1 MKLKRLVALF
11 LSVVAVAGGVSAF
24 TGCKPKD
31 NPDDGNGDTD
41 KVTDGDDGEK
51 DSKEYCPILQTVLT
65 SDYYN
70 NLIDSQQYL
79 HFNSPEFNPA
89 PFNFLEQRGHNMDSI
104 KKGTLMC
111 DTYIYFV
118 DNNKSDLYMSVKTD
132 NANGDITNYVLKYNI
147 TNKEYEDLKML
158 YDGNYIQAPLF
169 IQEMDNQ
176 KTPTVESCVSV
187 TYKTYK
193 MLLDEFNASE
203 IKKAFN
209 SDNIDIDISKLN
221 TNYELELNVRDKHIE
236 DPINNSHQLRKY
248 SAILRASV
256 GLTYNNNVYNML
268 KLNIRSANFDEFYST
283 YQTINYF
290 KAIDDKVN
298 VLTIQ

>member
-41 KVTDGDDGEK
+41 KVTDGEEGEK
-51 DSKEYCPILQTVLT
+51 DSKEYCQILQTVLT
-65 SDYYN
+65 GDYYK

-79 HFNSPEFNPA
+79 HFNSPKFNPA
-89 PFNFLEQRGHNMDSI
+89 PFKFLEQQGHNMDSI
-104 KKGTLMC
+104 KKGALMC

-118 DNNKSDLYMSVKTD
+118 ENNKNNLYMSVKTD
-132 NANGDITNYVLKYNI
+132 NAAGDVTNYVLKYNI
-147 TNKEYEDLKML
+147 TNKEYDDLKML
-158 YDGNYIQAPLF
+158 YAGNYIQAPLF

-176 KTPTVESCVSV
+176 KTPTIESCVSV
-187 TYKTYK
+187 TYNTYK
-193 MLLDEFNASE
+193 MLLDYFNTDS
-203 IKKAFN
+203 KKDIFN
-209 SDNIDIDISKLN
+209 SDSIDIDIIKLN
-221 TNYELELNVRDKHIE
+221 ANYELAVNARDKNIKDSTNNTHQKREFIATMHPSAGLSYE
-236 DPINNSHQLRKY
+236 NEVYSLVSVKIYSSNIN
-248 SAILRASV
+248 
-256 GLTYNNNVYNML
+256 
-268 KLNIRSANFDEFYST
+268 EFKMN

-290 KAIDDKVN
+290 KTIDDKVN

>member
-41 KVTDGDDGEK
+41 KVTDGEEGEK
-51 DSKEYCPILQTVLT
+51 DSKEYCQILQTVLT

-89 PFNFLEQRGHNMDSI
+89 PFKFLEQQGHNMDSI

-118 DNNKSDLYMSVKTD
+118 ANNKNNLYMSVKTD
-132 NANGDITNYVLKYNI
+132 NAAGDVTNYVLKYNI
-147 TNKEYEDLKML
+147 TNKEYDDLKML
-158 YDGNYIQAPLF
+158 YAGNYIQAPLF

-176 KTPTVESCVSV
+176 KTPTIESCVSV
-187 TYKTYK
+187 TYNTYK
-193 MLLDEFNASE
+193 MLLDYFNTDS
-203 IKKAFN
+203 KKDIFN
-209 SDNIDIDISKLN
+209 SDSIDIDIIKLN
-221 TNYELELNVRDKHIE
+221 ANYELAVNARDKNIKDSTNNTHQKREFIATMHPSAGLSYE
-236 DPINNSHQLRKY
+236 NEVYSLVSVKIYSSNIN
-248 SAILRASV
+248 
-256 GLTYNNNVYNML
+256 
-268 KLNIRSANFDEFYST
+268 EFKMN

-290 KAIDDKVN
+290 KTIDDKVN

>member
-51 DSKEYCPILQTVLT
+51 DSKEYCQILQTVLT
-65 SDYYN
+65 GDYYN

-89 PFNFLEQRGHNMDSI
+89 PFKFLEQRGHNMDSI

-118 DNNKSDLYMSVKTD
+118 ENNKNNLYMSVKTD
-132 NANGDITNYVLKYNI
+132 NSAGDITNYVLKYNI

-176 KTPTVESCVSV
+176 KTPTIESCVSV
-187 TYKTYK
+187 TYKTYN
-193 MLLDEFNASE
+193 MLLDSFNSE
-203 IKKAFN
+203 KMKDTFN
-209 SDNIDIDISKLN
+209 SDSIDIDITKLN
-221 TNYELELNVRDKHIE
+221 TDYELEVDARDKNISN
-236 DPINNSHQLRKY
+236 PINNSHQLRKY
-248 SAILRASV
+248 AATLSHFA
-256 GLTYNNNVYNML
+256 GLTFNNNVYNIIDIDIN
-268 KLNIRSANFDEFYST
+268 KANFDEFYST
-283 YQTINYF
+283 FQTINYF
-290 KAIDDKVN
+290 KTIDDKVN

>member
-132 NANGDITNYVLKYNI
+132 NAAGDVTNYVLKYSI
-147 TNKEYEDLKML
+147 TNKEYDDLKML
-158 YDGNYIQAPLF
+158 YNGNYIQAPLF
-169 IQEMDNQ
+169 VQEMDNQ
-176 KTPTVESCVSV
+176 KTPTIESCVSV
-187 TYKTYK
+187 TYKTYNMLYNNFNSTK
-193 MLLDEFNASE
+193 MKN
-203 IKKAFN
+203 IFN
-209 SDNIDIDISKLN
+209 SDSIDIDIVKLN
-221 TNYELELNVRDKHIE
+221 TNYELGVNARNNDIK
-236 DPINNSHQLRKY
+236 DPVNNSQQLRKY
-248 SAILRASV
+248 SAKLDPSA
-256 GLTYNNNVYNML
+256 GLTYKNDVFNL
-268 KLNIRSANFDEFYST
+268 LNSGTISSNINEFSTT
-283 YQTINYF
+283 YQSINYF
-290 KAIDDKVN
+290 KTIDDKVN

>member
-41 KVTDGDDGEK
+41 KVTDGEEGEK
-51 DSKEYCPILQTVLT
+51 DSKEYCQILQTVLT

-89 PFNFLEQRGHNMDSI
+89 PFKFLEQQGHNMDSI

-118 DNNKSDLYMSVKTD
+118 ANNKNNLYMSVKTD
-132 NANGDITNYVLKYNI
+132 NAAGDVTNYVLKYNI

-158 YDGNYIQAPLF
+158 YAGNYVQAPLF

-176 KTPTVESCVSV
+176 KTPTIESCVSV
-187 TYKTYK
+187 TYNTYK
-193 MLLDEFNASE
+193 MLLNSFTANH
-203 IKKAFN
+203 IKDIFN
-209 SDNIDIDISKLN
+209 SNYLDIDITKLN
-221 TNYELELNVRDKHIE
+221 TDYKLEVDVRDKNIE

-248 SAILRASV
+248 SATMRPSV
-256 GLTYNNNVYNML
+256 GLTFNNNVYNMIQL
-268 KLNIRSANFDEFYST
+268 DARYDNFNEFKTTHQS
-283 YQTINYF
+283 INYF
-290 KAIDDKVN
+290 KIIDDKVN

>member
-41 KVTDGDDGEK
+41 KVTDGEEGEK
-51 DSKEYCPILQTVLT
+51 DSKEYCQILQTVLT
-65 SDYYN
+65 GDYYK

-79 HFNSPEFNPA
+79 HFNSPKFNPA
-89 PFNFLEQRGHNMDSI
+89 PFKFLEQQGHNMDSI

-118 DNNKSDLYMSVKTD
+118 ENNKNNLYMSVKTD
-132 NANGDITNYVLKYNI
+132 NAAGDVTNYVLKYNI
-147 TNKEYEDLKML
+147 TNKEYDDLKML
-158 YDGNYIQAPLF
+158 YAGNYIQAPLF

-176 KTPTVESCVSV
+176 KTPTIESCVSV
-187 TYKTYK
+187 TYNTYN
-193 MLLDEFNASE
+193 MLLNTFNTNNM
-203 IKKAFN
+203 KKIFN
-209 SDNIDIDISKLN
+209 TNSIDIDITKLN
-221 TNYELELNVRDKHIE
+221 TNRELEIKARDKDIE
-236 DPINNSHQLRKY
+236 NATNNSHQLRKY
-248 SAILRASV
+248 EAKMSASV
-256 GLTYNNNVYNML
+256 GLTCNNNIYNL
-268 KLNIRSANFDEFYST
+268 LDIDINSDNFNEFSST
-283 YQTINYF
+283 FQSINYF
-290 KAIDDKVN
+290 RIIDDKVN